1 MTLAT
6 PEIGAHRALTVMAL
20 ALLAAAAGSG
30 VDAQE
35 TNATK
40 VMITLEEWNTI
51 LMTEA
56 PADYGVFDTPPL
68 DADGQE
74 GLWTTATQWQWDYN
88 KIDRTET
95 LGQGYNFSPYVVCS
109 SVPGLSGAERFEAI
123 AELLRAAAVAEDT
136 VIFSSDSLYNDEDRT
151 CRTISAETSLFK
163 AVLDSQPADVTQYLQ
178 VQPLLSAMKQIE
190 GTFQGVADA
199 MAIKDCSQDGGC
211 QANDGTTTVVTTT
224 VVTGSAYSPDGG
236 RKVRYL
242 QEKGMALVVLLSPI
256 VLHFTRTGEVT
267 YEEIINEML
276 EFTT

>member
-211 QANDGTTTVVTTT
+211 QANDVTTTVVTTT
-224 VVTGSAYSPDGG
+224 VVTGGAYSPDGG
-236 RKVRYL
+236 L

>member
-1 MTLAT
+1 MASAT
-6 PEIGAHRALTVMAL
+6 REIGAHGALAAVAL
-20 ALLAAAAGSG
+20 ALLAAAAG
-30 VDAQE
+30 VAAQE

-40 VMITLEEWNTI
+40 VMITLDEWNTI

-68 DADGQE
+68 DGDGQV

-123 AELLRAAAVAEDT
+123 AELLRDAAVAENT

-163 AVLDSQPADVTQYLQ
+163 AVLDSQPAEVTQYLQ

-190 GTFQGVADA
+190 GTFQGVMDA
-199 MAIKDCSQDGGC
+199 MYMEDCARDGSC
-211 QANDGTTTVVTTT
+211 PENDGTTTVVT
-224 VVTGSAYSPDGG
+224 GGAYGAANGPNDGR

-242 QEKGMALVVLLSPI
+242 QEKGMTLVVLLSPI